1 MPGVQPSGRM
11 AGRIVAHIGAEV
23 ADTFVDIA
31 PAGVGIGAALAD
43 TGVVVVVVWAA
54 ALARGVALGP
64 APSEWY

>member
-1 MPGVQPSGRM
+1 MPGAQPSDRM

-23 ADTFVDIA
+23 AGKFVDIA
-31 PAGVGIGAALAD
+31 QVGVGIGVALAD
-43 TGVVVVVVWAA
+43 TEVVVVVVWAA